1 MLTLAGTVRLG
12 LPMADLIQLNGAQV
26 LLVVGWA
33 VIGLGVAVLVRSQAF
48 ALALLLTVPYAV
60 EPTIRSVGAV
70 SGHERLAKLAG
81 LLPFSAGSAM
91 TDVSSA
97 GSSTLLAPAVS
108 RVHPLAGAAVFV
120 TSIAILA
127 SIAVAR
133 FRRQDV

>member
-1 MLTLAGTVRLG
+1 MAAEVKFRLLG
-12 LPMADLIQLNGAQV
+12 AVEIRNGGQ
-26 LLVVGWA
+26 W
-33 VIGLGVAVLVRSQAF
+33 RSIMPAKSRQI
-48 ALALLLTVPYAV
+48 LALLLCAPGRMVLVDHIISA
-60 EPTIRSVGAV
+60 IRGGA
-70 SGHERLAKLAG
+70 APQTPAG